1 MRHSDKEC
9 GNLGFVFGR
18 RGGQNVRDFDDGDQ
32 FFLTCLQYE
41 AALGGVLARMC
52 VGAVSRWCGR
62 LWCMVRLVGLDNGVN
77 G

>member
-41 AALGGVLARMC
+41 AALGGVRARMC
-52 VGAVSRWCGR
+52 GCCLAMVRTVMVYGAVSGSR
-62 LWCMVRLVGLDNGVN
+62 
-77 G
+77 